1 MKRILLT
8 GVNGQL
14 GQDLQRT
21 LAGWGEVTGTG
32 REQMDLA
39 QPAQIRHVIEELKP
53 EVIINTAAYTAVD
66 QAETETEKAKAL
78 NAIAPSVIAELAQQ
92 QGAALVHLSTDYVFD
107 GSKNTPYT
115 EEDTPN
121 PVSVYGQSKLAGEQ
135 AVRANCDRHLIL
147 RTAWVYGACGKKN
160 FVKTMLRVGAERE
173 ELRVVADQVGTPSW
187 TGEIASAITQL
198 LPPNPNLT
206 GTYHFTNSGV
216 ASWYDFAIAIF
227 EEAQQLGF
235 PLKVQRVVPLTTPE
249 YPTPAQRP
257 PYSVLSTQKI
267 SSALGTRPSH
277 WRQGLRKML
286 KELYAQQQENV
297 G

>member
-107 GSKNTPYT
+107 GSKNTPYQ
-115 EEDTPN
+115 E
-121 PVSVYGQSKLAGEQ
+121 
-135 AVRANCDRHLIL
+135 VRANCDRHLIL